1 MRHEQAHRR
10 ASETVGLLAM
20 PVTVKLRRPGMT
32 EVGPLL
38 NVLARPGDELDAE
51 RCQLGDDA
59 SE

>member
-1 MRHEQAHRR
+1 M
-10 ASETVGLLAM
+10 GLLAM
-20 PVTVKLRRPGMT
+20 PVNVKLRRPGMT